1 MKRLFIVEPNYS
13 ERYNA
18 TLSVTTREGNSIQKV
33 IESIRKDYG
42 VINEELLLFEDTIDT
57 WEKFYAPIPEQL
69 ILTGKSWLKE
79 FSLGHEWI
87 FTPDI
92 KNKIDRLKTALQFS
106 PVGVSVLA
114 WAYEVNG
121 NEKIYTKEKGE
132 TDNHWV
138 VCYGYEENRFW
149 RIFDTY
155 DNTRKKLEWS
165 YDFGYAKR
173 FVLNRIPQPVPP
185 LSPIEK
191 LSLIAS
197 ILKQMVIIYQK
208 IIELQRQLND
218 KIGGFLRGIFR
229 KKS

>member
-1 MKRLFIVEPNYS
+1 MIRKITPHGFKVDPIEPQEYLLGQAKLATIVLQPDKNWSPFLPVDEYKNKNGLETSACVTFGMINIIEILMKRLFIVEPNYS

-42 VINEELLLFEDTIDT
+42 VINEELLPFDDTIDT

-114 WAYEVNG
+114 
-121 NEKIYTKEKGE
+121 
-132 TDNHWV
+132 
-138 VCYGYEENRFW
+138 
-149 RIFDTY
+149 
-155 DNTRKKLEWS
+155 
-165 YDFGYAKR
+165 
-173 FVLNRIPQPVPP
+173 
-185 LSPIEK
+185 
-191 LSLIAS
+191 
-197 ILKQMVIIYQK
+197 
-208 IIELQRQLND
+208 
-218 KIGGFLRGIFR
+218 
-229 KKS
+229 